1 MEMKKIRIFL
11 SSSNELSNERKNLE
25 NEIANVAKQRDY
37 FNSSTLGKFVHKYV
51 SFWLEKQTCIYNQL
65 ISNGHSYHSKK
76 MQIEYAQNN
85 T

>member
-25 NEIANVAKQRDY
+25 NEIANVAEPRDY

-51 SFWLEKQTCIYNQL
+51 SFWLEKQTCISNQL
-65 ISNGHSYHSKK
+65 ISH
-76 MQIEYAQNN
+76 
-85 T
+85 

>member
-25 NEIANVAKQRDY
+25 NKIANVAKPRDY
-37 FNSSTLGKFVHKYV
+37 FNSSTLGKFVHKHV
-51 SFWLEKQTCIYNQL
+51 SFWLEKQTFIYNQL
-65 ISNGHSYHSKK
+65 ISHGYSHHSKK
-76 MQIEYAQNN
+76 MQIESTQNN